1 MNDEQTLLA
10 AVAAGVVGIVSAI
23 KALTGEPAMWW
34 TAFIMAL
41 LLIVFVDRLRRR
53 RSSAPRLGPPE
64 ERIDDPQ
71 P

>member
-1 MNDEQTLLA
+1 MTKDQTQLA
-10 AVAAGVVGIVSAI
+10 AVAAGVVAVVSAI
-23 KALTGEPAMWW
+23 MALTGQPAMWW

-71 P
+71 L